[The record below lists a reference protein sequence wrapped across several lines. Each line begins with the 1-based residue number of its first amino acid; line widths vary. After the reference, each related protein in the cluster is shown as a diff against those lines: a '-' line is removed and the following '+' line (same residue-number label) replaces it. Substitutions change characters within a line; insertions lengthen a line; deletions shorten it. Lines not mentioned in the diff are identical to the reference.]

1 MFNEILKKL
10 KDEKLLHIKCIK
22 EVFPLMNR
30 EYSLLDSDAIVAR
43 LDDWKN
49 YALEHNFEG
58 IKVFTGNKIDYIKVI

>member
-10 KDEKLLHIKCIK
+10 KDEKLLHIKCVK
-22 EVFPLMNR
+22 EVFPLINR
-30 EYSLLDSDAIVAR
+30 EYCLLDLEQMTAR
-43 LDDWKN
+43 LDDWKQ